1 MDNNESTEPAE
12 VETRE
17 EYVEKRES
25 STAEPVADNDEQAD
39 NDERNERLA
48 GAQDDEGDPKADE
61 PEHDER

>member
-25 STAEPVADNDEQAD
+25 STAEPVADNDE
-39 NDERNERLA
+39 RNERLA